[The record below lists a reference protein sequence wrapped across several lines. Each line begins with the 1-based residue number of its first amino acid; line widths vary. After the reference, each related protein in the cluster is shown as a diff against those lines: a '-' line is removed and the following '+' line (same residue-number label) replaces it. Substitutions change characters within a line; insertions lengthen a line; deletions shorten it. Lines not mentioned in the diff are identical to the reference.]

1 MVWCATFHTNTL
13 QTQAILNARL
23 KEELNIS
30 LSISVYDVARNE
42 MARKHRKEQE
52 AKRAEEERIRKEKE
66 MDYLAPFLARIGD
79 PPKLTKQQMEEVTQV
94 CVSVK
99 ARCSSRAWGRVRQSC
114 LFAKVVYSQ
123 RFQY

>member
-1 MVWCATFHTNTL
+1 MERFYWLTLKHFTGSCLVL

-42 MARKHRKEQE
+42 MAREHRKEQE
-52 AKRAEEERIRKEKE
+52 AKKAEEERIRKEKE

-79 PPKLTKQQMEEVTQV
+79 PPKLTKQQMQEVTQV
-94 CVSVK
+94 CQ
-99 ARCSSRAWGRVRQSC
+99 GITI
-114 LFAKVVYSQ
+114 LLL
-123 RFQY
+123 